1 MRWLGQRE
9 SDNVEDRRGFST
21 GRLVAGGGIGSVV
34 VLAIAL
40 LFGVDPR
47 ELLQQSQPD
56 TDTGTSSTRRE
67 TNPTEDAQKKFVAVV
82 LADTEDVWNDL
93 FRKQFKKEYPEPKL
107 VLFSGGSQSGCGFAS
122 SATGPFYCPQDQ
134 KVYLDL
140 QFFQELQNRFKAA
153 GDFAQAYVIAHE
165 IGHHVQKQIGILDQV
180 NSKRGRVSETE
191 YNRLSVR
198 LELQADFLAGVWAYH
213 AQRMKNI
220 LDPGDLEEALGAAN
234 AIGDDRLQKQGR
246 GHVVPDS
253 FTHGT
258 SAQRVRWFKLGF
270 ETGDLSR
277 AMELF
282 NLEYSQL

>member
-34 VLAIAL
+34 VLLIAL
-40 LFGVDPR
+40 VFGVDPSA
-47 ELLQQSQPD
+47 LLHQGQPD
-56 TDTGTSSTRRE
+56 TDTSPATGRATS
-67 TNPTEDAQKKFVAVV
+67 PAEDSQKKFVAVV

-93 FRKQFKKEYPEPKL
+93 FRKQYKKNYPEPKL
-107 VLFSGGSQSGCGFAS
+107 VLFSGSSRSGCGFAS
-122 SATGPFYCPQDQ
+122 AATGPFYCPQDQ

-140 QFFQELQNRFKAA
+140 EFFQELQNRFKAA
-153 GDFAQAYVIAHE
+153 GDFAQAYVVAHE
-165 IGHHVQKQIGILDQV
+165 IGHHVQKQLGILDQV
-180 NSKRGRVSETE
+180 NGKRGRVSQAE
-191 YNRLSVR
+191 YNKLSVR

-213 AQRMKNI
+213 AQKMKNI

-246 GHVVPDS
+246 GYVVPDS

-258 SAQRVRWFKLGF
+258 SAQRVRWFRLGF

-282 NLEYSQL
+282 KLDYSQL